1 MTGPARPTFETLLD
15 WLDGRLDGEQASQVS
30 AQVAE
35 GDGRTRSSV
44 RWLQG
49 FLATARRFPAP
60 EPPPIIRQHLRQHF
74 LRWSKARAALRA
86 EPHLLDAT
94 LLFDSRQDLVLAGV
108 RGGEEAEDTYHLA
121 FTTDVGDLVVDVRR
135 VGKGELRLDGQ
146 VLLTDA
152 AAASVFSAQAAG
164 LGYTVR
170 TVDGDE
176 LGRFTLPEVP
186 AGRCRLEVSN
196 GEIILRTELDLTT

>member
-1 MTGPARPTFETLLD
+1 M
-15 WLDGRLDGEQASQVS
+15 
-30 AQVAE
+30 
-35 GDGRTRSSV
+35 
-44 RWLQG
+44 
-49 FLATARRFPAP
+49 
-60 EPPPIIRQHLRQHF
+60 
-74 LRWSKARAALRA
+74 
-86 EPHLLDAT
+86 
-94 LLFDSRQDLVLAGV
+94 
-108 RGGEEAEDTYHLA
+108 
-121 FTTDVGDLVVDVRR
+121 VDVRR

-176 LGRFTLPEVP
+176 LGRFTLPAVP